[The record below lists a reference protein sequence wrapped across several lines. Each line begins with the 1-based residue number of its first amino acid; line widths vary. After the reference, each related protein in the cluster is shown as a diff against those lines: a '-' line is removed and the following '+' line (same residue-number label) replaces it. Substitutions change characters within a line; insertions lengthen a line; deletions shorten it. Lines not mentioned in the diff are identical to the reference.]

1 VSCASKF
8 NFHLVV
14 RVYVHVSV
22 LSDAQELQ
30 TRLKDAQKSVEE
42 RDKKVADLQGAL
54 REVCF
59 M

>member
-1 VSCASKF
+1 MSHF

-22 LSDAQELQ
+22 LSGAQELQ
-30 TRLKDAQKSVEE
+30 TRLKDAKKSVEE
-42 RDKKVADLQGAL
+42 SDKKVADLQGAL